1 MASPSGVYGLA
12 ETLRALR
19 TFPEVATQ
27 RNTLRRALV
36 KAAEPIAVAAR
47 ALAPDDPKTP
57 APDLKSSIMVATQL
71 TKRHRKGEKENE
83 VEVYVGPTRV
93 PGRFVL
99 NYASFAE
106 YGTANTPAHPYL
118 RPAWEQQKGAVMEI
132 LARELRVEF
141 DKTAARL
148 SRKAAKLGR

>member
-1 MASPSGVYGLA
+1 
-12 ETLRALR
+12 
-19 TFPEVATQ
+19 
-27 RNTLRRALV
+27 LV
-36 KAAEPIAVAAR
+36 KAAEPVAVAAR
-47 ALAPDDPKTP
+47 ALSPDDPNTP

-93 PGRFVL
+93 PGRSVL

-106 YGTANTPAHPYL
+106 YGTSDTPAHPYL
-118 RPAWEQQKGAVMEI
+118 RPAWEREKGAVMEI
-132 LARELRVEF
+132 LARELKVEI

-148 SRKAAKLGR
+148 SRKAAKLGQ